1 MRASRIIM
9 SLDILKANEISQ
21 AHNNNRIKVSN
32 NSSLD
37 NVMTAII
44 MSLDILNDDGI
55 SRTYNNKRIKDSNN
69 GLDYVMAAIIIH

>member
-9 SLDILKANEISQ
+9 SLDILNANANEISH
-21 AHNNNRIKVSN
+21 AHNNKRIKVSN

-55 SRTYNNKRIKDSNN
+55 SRTYNNKRIKDSNT
-69 GLDYVMAAIIIH
+69 GLD